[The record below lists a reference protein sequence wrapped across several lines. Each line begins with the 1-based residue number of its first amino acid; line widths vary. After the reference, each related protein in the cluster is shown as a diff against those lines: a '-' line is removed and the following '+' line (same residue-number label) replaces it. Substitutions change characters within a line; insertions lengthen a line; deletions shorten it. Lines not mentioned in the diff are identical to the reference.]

1 MSIETEKL
9 DLRRRMRSLRLI
21 ADQKHG
27 PEAAVALIPLFMAQL
42 DALGFRAG
50 SVVAGYWPIATEI
63 DIRPLLARL
72 EGRGAVCA
80 LPVVVEAGAALQF
93 RRWALIE
100 DLEDGP
106 HGTRQPVAAAPI
118 VRPQI
123 MLVPLLAFDAAG
135 GRLGQ
140 GGGYYDRTLA
150 ALRSD
155 GPVTAI
161 GVGYALQE
169 RAQLP
174 MTATDQ
180 RLDWILTEDAMRQV
194 GS

>member
-1 MSIETEKL
+1 MSVEAEKQ

-27 PEAAVALIPLFMAQL
+27 PEAASALIPLFMAQL
-42 DALGFRAG
+42 DTLGFRAG
-50 SVVAGYWPIATEI
+50 SIVAGYWPIATEI
-63 DIRPLLARL
+63 DVRPLLARL
-72 EGRGAVCA
+72 EERGAVCA
-80 LPVVVEAGAALQF
+80 LPVIAAAGAPLQF

-106 HGTRQPVAAAPI
+106 NGTMQPNLAAPV

-123 MLVPLLAFDAAG
+123 MLVPLLAFDAG
-135 GRLGQ
+135 GRRLGQ

-150 ALRSD
+150 ALREE

-174 MTATDQ
+174 STATDQ
-180 RLDWILTEDAMRQV
+180 RLDWILTEHAMRRAAP
-194 GS
+194 

>member
-63 DIRPLLARL
+63 DVRPLWRGLKAAAR
-72 EGRGAVCA
+72 CA

-106 HGTRQPVAAAPI
+106 HGTRQPMAAAPI

-123 MLVPLLAFDAAG
+123 VLVPLLAFDAEG

-169 RAQLP
+169 R
-174 MTATDQ
+174 
-180 RLDWILTEDAMRQV
+180 RSCR
-194 GS
+194 

>member
-1 MSIETEKL
+1 
-9 DLRRRMRSLRLI
+9 MRSLRLI

-27 PEAAVALIPLFMAQL
+27 PEAASALVPLFMAQR

-50 SVVAGYWPIATEI
+50 TIVAGYWPIATEI
-63 DIRPLLARL
+63 DVRPLLARL
-72 EGRGAVCA
+72 EARGAVCA
-80 LPVVVEAGAALQF
+80 LPVMVAAGAPLQF

-106 HGTRQPVAAAPI
+106 HGTMQPMATAPT

-123 MLVPLLAFDAAG
+123 VLVPLLAFDAGG

-150 ALRSD
+150 ALRGD
-155 GPVTAI
+155 GTVTAV

-169 RAQLP
+169 RVQLP

-180 RLDWILTEDAMRQV
+180 RLDWILTEHAMRRTAP
-194 GS
+194 

>member
-1 MSIETEKL
+1 MSIETEKR

-27 PEAAVALIPLFMAQL
+27 PEAASALVPLFMAQL
-42 DALGFRAG
+42 DALCFRAG
-50 SVVAGYWPIATEI
+50 TIIAGYWPIATEI
-63 DIRPLLARL
+63 DVRPLLARL
-72 EGRGAVCA
+72 DGRGAVCA
-80 LPVVVEAGAALQF
+80 LPVIVAAATPLQF

-100 DLEDGP
+100 DLDDGP
-106 HGTRQPVAAAPI
+106 HGTMQPKTAAPI

-123 MLVPLLAFDAAG
+123 VLVPLLAFDAEG

-150 ALRSD
+150 ALRGD
-155 GPVTAI
+155 GTVTAV

-169 RAQLP
+169 RVQLP

-180 RLDWILTEDAMRQV
+180 RLDWILTEHAMRRTAP
-194 GS
+194 

>member
-50 SVVAGYWPIATEI
+50 SIVAGYWPIATEI
-63 DIRPLLARL
+63 DVRPLLARL

-106 HGTRQPVAAAPI
+106 HGTMQPRATAPI

-123 MLVPLLAFDAAG
+123 VLVPLLAFDAGG

-150 ALRSD
+150 ALRGN

-169 RAQLP
+169 RAHLP

-180 RLDWILTEDAMRQV
+180 RLDWILSEEAMRQV
-194 GS
+194 AP